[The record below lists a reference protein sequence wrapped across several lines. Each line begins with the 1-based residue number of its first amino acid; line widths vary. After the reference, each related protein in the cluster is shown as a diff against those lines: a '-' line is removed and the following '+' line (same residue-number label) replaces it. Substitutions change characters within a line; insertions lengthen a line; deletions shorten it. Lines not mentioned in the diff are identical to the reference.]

1 MNLPYEKRSSLEDLM
16 QMNEPQAPTV
26 QISEADWI
34 RLSETLRMVEE
45 TAEREKAA
53 RAAMVAAGEEYLAAM
68 KKAATEQTEAAKEA
82 IREIAEQAGQQVGNA
97 SAKCSR
103 AIERRTIR
111 EEFLWWF
118 RLLCMALPT
127 VLILLLAAYMG
138 WLPSVR

>member
-16 QMNEPQAPTV
+16 RMNEPQTPTV

-53 RAAMVAAGEEYLAAM
+53 RAAMVAAGEDYLAAM
-68 KKAATEQTEAAKEA
+68 KEAATEQTEAAKKA